1 MRVNPIMRR
10 VGNQSHLFDVVALD
24 QGAGYAGLGWRFRD
38 GEGVGRIDFLQIS
51 NALTL
56 DISDFC
62 CFREKHMSLA
72 TENAP
77 LLKLRFKLSGC
88 SMLHFKHEDIP
99 MLGEHCSISVY
110 SPNELEHEL
119 LTRDIAERSV
129 TLHCD
134 PAFFLQD
141 LGLSADAAPQPIRA
155 FLQRDTIPHWFQRV
169 RMSARMRQATIEL
182 MQPSCLPQFARSFRE
197 VKARELAISLLD
209 LLAQGQERSSRAD
222 QAANRRH
229 CGLSSDKLQQAT
241 DWLQSNLGDEADLG
255 KLARMLGDDPLQLAR
270 GFRQSTGLSMQQ
282 YRLRARVERARQ
294 LLIDGQLAIKAVSQ
308 DSGFYDQAHLTRCF
322 RAAFG
327 TTPLQYRKQVADKS
341 N

>member
-1 MRVNPIMRR
+1 MRLNPIMRR
-10 VGNQSHLFDVVALD
+10 VGNQSHLFDVIALD
-24 QGAGYAGLGWRFRD
+24 HTTGCTGLGWRFRN
-38 GEGVGRIDFLQIS
+38 GEGEGRIDFLQIS

-56 DISDFC
+56 DISDFR
-62 CFREKHMSLA
+62 CFSEKHMSLA
-72 TENAP
+72 TENTP

-88 SMLHFKHEDIP
+88 SMLHFKHEDVP

-110 SPNELEHEL
+110 SPKELEHEL

-134 PAFFLQD
+134 PAFFLRD

-155 FLQRDTIPHWFQRV
+155 FLMHEAIPHWFLRT

-182 MQPSCLPQFARSFRE
+182 MQPACLPQFVRSFRE

-209 LLAQGQERSSRAD
+209 LLAQGQERSTRAD
-222 QAANRRH
+222 QAASHRR
-229 CGLSSDKLQQAT
+229 CGLSPDKLQQAT
-241 DWLQSNLGDEADLG
+241 DWLQSNLSDEADLG
-255 KLARMLGDDPLQLAR
+255 KLARTLGDDPLQLAR
-270 GFRQSTGLSMQQ
+270 GFRQSTGLSVQQ

-294 LLIDGQLAIKAVSQ
+294 LLIEGQLAIKAVSQ

-327 TTPLQYRKQVADKS
+327 TTPLQYRRQVAAKG